1 MKSKTRQFEWDGL
14 IPVAFLVSMIALMI
28 VSI

>member
-1 MKSKTRQFEWDGL
+1 MKSNIRQFEWDGL
-14 IPVAFLVSMIALMI
+14 IPVAFLVIMIALTI

>member
-1 MKSKTRQFEWDGL
+1 MKSNIRQFEWDGL

>member
-1 MKSKTRQFEWDGL
+1 MKTTNPQFEWDGL
-14 IPVAFLVSMIALMI
+14 IPVAFLISMIVMTI